1 MSKMPGIFSSPNSAP
16 ARLTPL
22 KRPIAPEELAL
33 VLLEDEEL
41 ELELLDADE
50 LEFDE
55 DEFELL
61 LEDEELEL
69 LLDEDE
75 LEMLLELLEELP
87 DELLSG

>member
-1 MSKMPGIFSSPNSAP
+1 M
-16 ARLTPL
+16 
-22 KRPIAPEELAL
+22 
-33 VLLEDEEL
+33 LLEDEEL